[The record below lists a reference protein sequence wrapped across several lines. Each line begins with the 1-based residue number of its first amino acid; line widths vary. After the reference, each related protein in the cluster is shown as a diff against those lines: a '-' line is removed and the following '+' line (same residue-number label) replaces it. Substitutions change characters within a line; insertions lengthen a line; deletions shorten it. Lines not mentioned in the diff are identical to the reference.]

1 VNRPYENEAREM
13 VKPHG
18 FVLDF
23 VGIFDKLEKALAF
36 DSDEV
41 DAIVKD
47 LKLLKVLF
55 QNKME
60 SKVPCYLGLIERQ
73 FDDKDVDT
81 LIEHFRDPERR
92 KEFFKE
98 YKEIEMLY
106 EIISPDAFLRPFIED
121 YTTLSAI
128 YDVVRKAYTRRVM
141 VDRDFQAK
149 TNALVQESVG
159 SGPLYA
165 PDDIVPINGETL
177 DIMKRRKSGDSVK
190 VINLIKSIE
199 RVAEDSSDDPF
210 LVAMADRARAV
221 QEQFEQRQTG
231 TAEALEELL
240 GEVRRN
246 EARKKEQA
254 ERGFDGLTHFVFERL
269 QAFGVADA
277 ETVSRNIKEAFIDD
291 PNWQHSEKSLREL
304 RKKVTFAI
312 FAQCEDLAEVPRLVE
327 ELFRV
332 LERSGR

>member
-1 VNRPYENEAREM
+1 
-13 VKPHG
+13 
-18 FVLDF
+18 
-23 VGIFDKLEKALAF
+23 
-36 DSDEV
+36 
-41 DAIVKD
+41 
-47 LKLLKVLF
+47 
-55 QNKME
+55 
-60 SKVPCYLGLIERQ
+60 
-73 FDDKDVDT
+73 
-81 LIEHFRDPERR
+81 
-92 KEFFKE
+92 
-98 YKEIEMLY
+98 
-106 EIISPDAFLRPFIED
+106 
-121 YTTLSAI
+121 
-128 YDVVRKAYTRRVM
+128 
-141 VDRDFQAK
+141 
-149 TNALVQESVG
+149 
-159 SGPLYA
+159 
-165 PDDIVPINGETL
+165 
-177 DIMKRRKSGDSVK
+177 MKRRKSGDSVK